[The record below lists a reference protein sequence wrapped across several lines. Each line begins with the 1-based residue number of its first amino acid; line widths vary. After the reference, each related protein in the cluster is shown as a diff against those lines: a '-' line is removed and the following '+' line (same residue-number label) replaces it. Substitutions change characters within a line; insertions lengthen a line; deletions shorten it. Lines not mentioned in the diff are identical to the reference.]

1 MTDPK
6 KPSRKMFFSMGE
18 VSEMFDVNPSLIRFW
33 EKRFDV
39 LKPHKNAKGNRMF
52 TPEDVEN
59 LKLIYHLV
67 KEKGMTLAGAEKY
80 IKDNKNVLQRDVQIL
95 EHLGRIR
102 AALLEI
108 KSELGSE
115 TTDTEIVVRT
125 EALAEAVNEA
135 LPEPVTI
142 EEALDRPS
150 EAETPTDAQPS
161 VPEAAATTETPP
173 QTELQTAPE
182 PKPRYIE
189 PTLFDL

>member
-67 KEKGMTLAGAEKY
+67 K
-80 IKDNKNVLQRDVQIL
+80 
-95 EHLGRIR
+95 
-102 AALLEI
+102 
-108 KSELGSE
+108 
-115 TTDTEIVVRT
+115 
-125 EALAEAVNEA
+125 
-135 LPEPVTI
+135 
-142 EEALDRPS
+142 
-150 EAETPTDAQPS
+150 
-161 VPEAAATTETPP
+161 
-173 QTELQTAPE
+173 
-182 PKPRYIE
+182 
-189 PTLFDL
+189 

>member
-1 MTDPK
+1 MTDEK
-6 KPSRKMFFSMGE
+6 KRSRKMFFSMGE

-33 EKRFDV
+33 EKRFAV
-39 LKPHKNAKGNRMF
+39 LKPRKNAKGNRLF
-52 TPEDVEN
+52 TPEDVKN

-80 IKDNKNVLQRDVQIL
+80 IRDNKNALQRDVQIL

-115 TTDTEIVVRT
+115 STDTEIVVKT

-135 LPEPVTI
+135 LPEPVTV
-142 EEALDRPS
+142 EEALERH
-150 EAETPTDAQPS
+150 EADA
-161 VPEAAATTETPP
+161 ATETP
-173 QTELQTAPE
+173 AE
-182 PKPRYIE
+182 PSKPRYIE